1 VQFSRD
7 FSVIAARVEARMGSH
22 QITVHKVADQL
33 LVKFFKEVARAIGST
48 QIAIGVIGS
57 TQSVPMRLNNEAWSL
72 ENEYDWLLKS
82 DDYSVETISTGRPGF
97 NVSLDRRAFAGNVLY
112 DQLSISSD
120 PNQTGGAPPLAGE
133 GVKTINDLVS
143 TYLMAD
149 FNSAS
154 LAFSTPQT
162 VQSLLKS
169 HQTMVTRLEGMVVDI
184 GERATRVRIELD
196 EEFNARKSELELQFA
211 QRQTDAQRTIE
222 EQKRIL
228 SEQDEELRTRAKLLD
243 DRNNTHAR
251 RALHEQFKTRLA
263 DRFKNLDLTPQTKSS
278 RTPIHWAV
286 AVTASILAVLI
297 AAFTYEAVTILGNAG
312 STMPERILVIA
323 KSATASLG
331 FLGVIS
337 WYLRWL
343 NRWFERL
350 ADAEFQL
357 KQFELDINRAQWVVE
372 TAFEWK
378 ITQDAPIPD
387 PLLENISRNLFSKSE
402 KDENADMHPADFLAS
417 AILGRASAVSLKIPG
432 GGEVSLDSRGIRKL
446 QNEKPGD

>member
-1 VQFSRD
+1 M
-7 FSVIAARVEARMGSH
+7 ASH
-22 QITVHKVADQL
+22 TITVHKIPDSGLFQ
-33 LVKFFKEVARAIGST
+33 FFMETAKLIGSKSIT
-48 QIAIGVIGS
+48 INVVGYTQQIAMNLNDDVW
-57 TQSVPMRLNNEAWSL
+57 RLASEFG
-72 ENEYDWLLKS
+72 WLQKS
-82 DDYSVETISTGRPGF
+82 DDNAVEVIGTMIPGF
-97 NVSLDRRAFAGNVLY
+97 HMSVDRRHIQGVLY

-120 PNQTGGAPPLAGE
+120 NNSNGGRPPLQGDVLR
-133 GVKTINDLVS
+133 GVNDLVS
-143 TYLMAD
+143 KYLLAD

-154 LAFSTPQT
+154 LVFNSPQT

-184 GERATRVRIELD
+184 GERATRARIELD
-196 EEFNARKSELELQFA
+196 EEYSARKTELESQFEQRATEAQKTLEA
-211 QRQTDAQRTIE
+211 QRRAIAETQ
-222 EQKRIL
+222 
-228 SEQDEELRTRAKLLD
+228 ELLEARSLALD
-243 DRNNTHAR
+243 DRSNTHAR
-251 RALHEQFKTRLA
+251 RALHEQLKTRIA

-286 AVTASILAVLI
+286 VATATVLGVLI
-297 AAFTYEAVTILGNAG
+297 AIFTYEAINTLSRAD

-331 FLGVIS
+331 FLGIIS

-378 ITQDAPIPD
+378 ITQNAPIPD

-402 KDENADMHPADFLAS
+402 KDEAADMHPADYLAS
-417 AILGRASAVSLKIPG
+417 AILGRASALNLKIPG
-432 GGEVSLDSRGIRKL
+432 GGEVSLNGRDIRKL
-446 QNEKPGD
+446 QKDEA

>member
-1 VQFSRD
+1 
-7 FSVIAARVEARMGSH
+7 MGSH

-33 LVKFFKEVARAIGST
+33 LLKFFMEVAQTIGST
-48 QIAIGVIGS
+48 SISVAVIGG
-57 TQSVPMRLNNEAWSL
+57 TQQVALNRNNEEWAL
-72 ENEYDWLLKS
+72 EKDFHWLLKS
-82 DDYSVETISTGRPGF
+82 DDYSLEYITTNRPG
-97 NVSLDRRAFAGNVLY
+97 VHVTADRRTFAGNVLY
-112 DQLSISSD
+112 DQLTISSD
-120 PNQTGGAPPLAGE
+120 ANQTGGAPPLSGE
-133 GVKTINDLVS
+133 DLKAVNDLVS
-143 TYLMAD
+143 TYLMAGL
-149 FNSAS
+149 NSAS
-154 LAFSTPQT
+154 LAFNSPET

-184 GERATRVRIELD
+184 GERATRARIELD
-196 EEFNARKSELELQFA
+196 EEFNTRKTELELQFT
-211 QRQTDAQRTIE
+211 QRQTDAQRTLE

-228 SEQDEELRTRAKLLD
+228 NEQDEELRTRAKLLD

-251 RALHEQFKTRLA
+251 RALHEQLKNRLA

-278 RTPIHWAV
+278 RTPIHTAV
-286 AVTASILAVLI
+286 VITSIILGILI
-297 AAFTYEAVTILGNAG
+297 AAFTYEAITTLGSAD
-312 STMPERILVIA
+312 STLSERILVIA

-331 FLGVIS
+331 FLGVIT

-378 ITQDAPIPD
+378 ITQNAPIPD

-417 AILGRASAVSLKIPG
+417 AILGRASAVNLKIPG
-432 GGEVSLDSRGIRKL
+432 GGEISLDNRGIRKL
-446 QNEKPGD
+446 QNETPGE

>member
-1 VQFSRD
+1 
-7 FSVIAARVEARMGSH
+7 MGSH
-22 QITVHKVADQL
+22 PITVHKVPDQFL
-33 LVKFFKEVARAIGST
+33 LKFFMNVARAIGST
-48 QIAIGVIGS
+48 NVSMTVIGN
-57 TQSVPMRLNNEAWSL
+57 TQPITMSWDNETWSL
-72 ENEYDWLLKS
+72 QNAFHWLLKS
-82 DDYSVETISTGRPGF
+82 DDYSVETISTGIPGF
-97 NVSLDRRAFAGNVLY
+97 TVSGDRRTFAGNVLF
-112 DQLSISSD
+112 DQLTVSSD
-120 PNQTGGAPPLAGE
+120 SNQTSGTPPLSGE
-133 GVKTINDLVS
+133 RLKSVNDLIA
-143 TYLMAD
+143 TYLMSD

-154 LAFSTPQT
+154 LAFNSPQT

-211 QRQTDAQRTIE
+211 QRETDAQRTVE

-228 SEQDEELRTRAKLLD
+228 SEQDEELRARAKLLD

-251 RALHEQFKTRLA
+251 RALHEQLKGRLA

-286 AVTASILAVLI
+286 VAVAGILAVLI
-297 AAFTYEAVTILGNAG
+297 AAFTYEAIDTLARANSTTSERVLVT
-312 STMPERILVIA
+312 A

-331 FLGVIS
+331 FLGIIS

-378 ITQDAPIPD
+378 ITQNAPIPD
-387 PLLENISRNLFSKSE
+387 SLLENISRNLFSKSE
-402 KDENADMHPADFLAS
+402 KDEDADMHPADYLAS

-432 GGEVSLDSRGIRKL
+432 GGEVSLNGRGIRKL
-446 QNEKPGD
+446 QNDNASERSANT

>member
-1 VQFSRD
+1 
-7 FSVIAARVEARMGSH
+7 MGSH

-33 LVKFFKEVARAIGST
+33 LLRFFMEVAQAIGST
-48 QIAIGVIGS
+48 TVSVLVIGH
-57 TQSVPMRLNNEAWSL
+57 TQQVPISWNNETWTL
-72 ENEYDWLLKS
+72 DREFHWLLKS
-82 DDYSVETISTGRPGF
+82 DDYSIDYLSTSRPGF
-97 NVSLDRRAFAGNVLY
+97 QVTADRRTFPGNVLY
-112 DQLSISSD
+112 DQLSITSD

-133 GVKTINDLVS
+133 GIKAVNDLVS
-143 TYLMAD
+143 TYLMAGL
-149 FNSAS
+149 NSAS
-154 LAFSTPQT
+154 LAFNSPET

-184 GERATRVRIELD
+184 GERATRARIELD

-211 QRQTDAQRTIE
+211 QRQTDAQRTLE

-228 SEQDEELRTRAKLLD
+228 ADQDEELRTRTKLLD

-263 DRFKNLDLTPQTKSS
+263 DRFKNLDLTPQTQSS

-286 AVTASILAVLI
+286 VVTAGILAVLI
-297 AAFTYEAVTILGNAG
+297 AAFTYEAITTLSSAT
-312 STMPERILVIA
+312 STWSERILVIV

-331 FLGVIS
+331 FLGIIS

-378 ITQDAPIPD
+378 ITQNAPIPD

-432 GGEVSLDSRGIRKL
+432 GGEVSLDNKGIRQL
-446 QNEKPGD
+446 QNEKSGE